1 MNTQRQIR
9 LLRLSLL
16 DMAKLSQRAVD
27 YAVKGYKLGSPEF
40 CRFVH
45 RGEHQIR
52 ELRRKINDHC
62 RRLFIETNSLR
73 LESLHEDPYAE
84 TNHRFVLST
93 LRISTALQAA
103 STAAAEIAHHT
114 LLSLDNV
121 RFPGSPTLDKF
132 CRLVN
137 RLMSLCIVALF
148 KQEVSHAEAV
158 LQNRELACIF
168 ENPSVRHRRDEL
180 PISSNLKQ
188 IAAQV
193 NEIAAA
199 IVYWLEGT
207 ECLFE
212 SRTSAV

>member
-1 MNTQRQIR
+1 MNTQKQIR

-45 RGEHQIR
+45 RGDRQLR
-52 ELRRKINDHC
+52 ELRQKINDHC
-62 RRLFIETNSLR
+62 RRLFIETNSIRPEALR
-73 LESLHEDPYAE
+73 EDPCADI
-84 TNHRFVLST
+84 NLRFVLSA
-93 LRISTALQAA
+93 LRISTALQAT

-132 CRLVN
+132 CLLVN

-148 KQEVSHAEAV
+148 KEEACHAEAV
-158 LQNRELACIF
+158 LQNRELTRIF
-168 ENPSVRHRRDEL
+168 NSPTLRHRRDEL

-193 NEIAAA
+193 NEIAHA

-207 ECLFE
+207 ECALE
-212 SRTSAV
+212 SPAGAV

>member
-1 MNTQRQIR
+1 MNTQKQIR

-45 RGEHQIR
+45 RGDRQLS
-52 ELRRKINDHC
+52 ELRQKINDHC
-62 RRLFIETNSLR
+62 RRLFIETNSGRPETLG
-73 LESLHEDPYAE
+73 EDPYADA
-84 TNHRFVLST
+84 NLRFVLSA
-93 LRISTALQAA
+93 LRISKALQAA
-103 STAAAEIAHHT
+103 SAAAAEIAHHT

-148 KQEVSHAEAV
+148 NEEASHAIAV
-158 LQNRELACIF
+158 LQNRELARIF
-168 ENPSVRHRRDEL
+168 ENPTLRHRRDEL

-188 IAAQV
+188 IVAQV
-193 NEIAAA
+193 NEIAEA

-207 ECLFE
+207 ECVLE
-212 SRTSAV
+212 SPAGAV

>member
-1 MNTQRQIR
+1 MNTQKQIR

-45 RGEHQIR
+45 RGDHQLR
-52 ELRRKINDHC
+52 ELRQKINDHC
-62 RRLFIETNSLR
+62 RRLFIEISSTR
-73 LESLHEDPYAE
+73 PETRREDPYAD
-84 TNHRFVLST
+84 TNLRFVLSA

-114 LLSLDNV
+114 LFSLDNV

-137 RLMSLCIVALF
+137 RLMCLCIVALF
-148 KQEVSHAEAV
+148 KEEVRHAEAV
-158 LQNRELACIF
+158 LQNRELARIF
-168 ENPSVRHRRDEL
+168 ENPTVRHRRDEL

-188 IAAQV
+188 IAVQV
-193 NEIAAA
+193 NEIAEA
-199 IVYWLEGT
+199 IIYWLEGT
-207 ECLFE
+207 ECVLE
-212 SRTSAV
+212 LPTSAV

>member
-1 MNTQRQIR
+1 MKTQKQIR
-9 LLRLSLL
+9 ILRLSLL

-45 RGEHQIR
+45 RGERQLR
-52 ELRRKINDHC
+52 ELRQRINDHC
-62 RRLFIETNSLR
+62 RRLFIETSSIRPETLR
-73 LESLHEDPYAE
+73 EDPYAD
-84 TNHRFVLST
+84 TNLRFVLSA

-114 LLSLDNV
+114 LLSLDNA

-137 RLMSLCIVALF
+137 RLMCLCIVALF
-148 KQEVSHAEAV
+148 NEEVRHAEAV
-158 LQNRELACIF
+158 LQNRELARVF
-168 ENPSVRHRRDEL
+168 ENPSLPHRRDEL

-193 NEIAAA
+193 NEIAEA
-199 IVYWLEGT
+199 IIYWLEGT
-207 ECLFE
+207 ECALE
-212 SRTSAV
+212 SPTSAI